1 MLKAIRTLLL
11 CACAVGAIPATI
23 AHAQG
28 PEDLAP
34 YKMLRSLQAIQ
45 DAIVLGDHSAAE
57 MQRFMLAAIDKRLR
71 ESDAKAFDDPRN
83 VDAAFIYAMSGG
95 NPETLSYLA
104 NHDIEGNFD
113 TRVVDALSHYLAGKG
128 GLMVENLAKAIP
140 EYRNS
145 RVGPYLYLVLGNATA
160 QQSPARSL
168 QYYDWARLT
177 APGTNIEEAALRRSI
192 ALATR
197 GAMPDKGF
205 AYSLSYARRFLTSPY
220 ASQFA
225 DVFVELTVANY
236 NENTET
242 KIQEILGFMDKPRQ
256 REVYL
261 RIARRAAIG
270 GMQELAT
277 LASTRAQ
284 DLSDVADAGPKA
296 LASLYSGLVG
306 IPSKGILE
314 AVKDISAIPEAELSP
329 RDRALRQAATVIA
342 KEVLRPPNPESLTQ
356 ATVSNV
362 KSDTTKEKSGAATGS
377 GDSPFATPASD
388 AALKAAQP
396 NAVPQADLSEQG
408 RADPVLDAFL
418 STGRSKLDEI
428 DSLLKGEDQP

>member
-1 MLKAIRTLLL
+1 
-11 CACAVGAIPATI
+11 
-23 AHAQG
+23 
-28 PEDLAP
+28 
-34 YKMLRSLQAIQ
+34 
-45 DAIVLGDHSAAE
+45 
-57 MQRFMLAAIDKRLR
+57 
-71 ESDAKAFDDPRN
+71 
-83 VDAAFIYAMSGG
+83 
-95 NPETLSYLA
+95 
-104 NHDIEGNFD
+104 
-113 TRVVDALSHYLAGKG
+113 
-128 GLMVENLAKAIP
+128 
-140 EYRNS
+140 
-145 RVGPYLYLVLGNATA
+145 
-160 QQSPARSL
+160 
-168 QYYDWARLT
+168 
-177 APGTNIEEAALRRSI
+177 
-192 ALATR
+192 
-197 GAMPDKGF
+197 
-205 AYSLSYARRFLTSPY
+205 
-220 ASQFA
+220 
-225 DVFVELTVANY
+225 
-236 NENTET
+236 
-242 KIQEILGFMDKPRQ
+242 MDKPRQ

-329 RDRALRQAATVIA
+329 RDRALRQAATVVA
-342 KEVLRPPNPESLTQ
+342 EAPNPESLTQ

>member
-11 CACAVGAIPATI
+11 CACAAGPAVA

-28 PEDLAP
+28 PEDLPP

-45 DAIVLGDHSAAE
+45 DAIVLGDHSAAD
-57 MQRFMLAAIDKRLR
+57 MQRFMLAAVDKRLR
-71 ESDAKAFDDPRN
+71 EADTAVFNDPRN

-128 GLMVENLAKAIP
+128 GLMVENLAKAVP

-160 QQSPARSL
+160 QQNPVKSIE
-168 QYYDWARLT
+168 YYDWARLT
-177 APGTNIEEAALRRSI
+177 SPGTNIEEAALRRSI

-197 GAMPDKGF
+197 GGMPQKGF

-225 DVFVELTVANY
+225 DVFVELAVANY
-236 NENTET
+236 NEETEA

-329 RDRALRQAATVIA
+329 RDRALRQAANVVA
-342 KEVLRPPNPESLTQ
+342 QEVLRVPELESLTQ

-362 KSDTTKEKSGAATGS
+362 KSDTTMEEGGGVTGS
-377 GDSPFATPASD
+377 GDSPFAKPASE

-396 NAVPQADLSEQG
+396 DAVPQAALSEKEP
-408 RADPVLDAFL
+408 ADPVLDAFL

-428 DSLLKGEDQP
+428 DSLLKGEDQQ